1 MLPARLDRCSGY
13 YSVDARPDPGLECEL
28 TMKLFYR
35 SLSGYVSFVLLS
47 TGIAGL
53 NALPGSGLVA
63 IEGAGGAEQ
72 QPDDPPPLKG
82 QYVKKGNRAD
92 TIRATLAAFG
102 LPNLEG
108 DWYHIGPF
116 DNTDNN
122 GFDTP
127 YPPEKKFDP
136 SAVYLGKQ
144 NVRVRW
150 QKLDSFV
157 PGRLFDIRRLY
168 PQQSTNAVAYF
179 YHRFDSPRS
188 FRLPVSLGS
197 DDTLS
202 VFFNGQRL
210 LHEPYYRAAAPDQDL
225 VELDIR
231 KGSNELLLK
240 IGQGGGD
247 WAFYVNP
254 AQLPSVIPAAVR
266 QQLDRDFPVQ
276 AEPKVT
282 TITGIREAEHYR
294 LVTIPLPPDCVL
306 EVGGLGFRPDGQLLV
321 CTRRGEIWRLENPLS
336 DDVQQLRLRRFAS
349 GLHEALGLWV
359 ENNQTVYVVQRP
371 ELTKVVD
378 QDGDGQA
385 DGFQT
390 VCDQWG
396 ISGDYHEFAFGPARD
411 AQGNFYVTL
420 NVGFG
425 GGHQAKVPWR
435 GWCVQITPQGQ
446 LVPVA
451 CGLRSP
457 NGLNFSPEGDLF
469 YCDNQGEWV
478 ATNKMHHVRPG
489 RFFGH
494 QASLRWLKDSPF
506 AGLLPD
512 KVASGMRYD
521 GVDSTGQFTG
531 RYPPHDPPAI
541 WFPYGRMGQS
551 ASEPVWDITGGKFG
565 PFAGQCF
572 VGDQTR
578 AMIMRVALEKV
589 NGVYQGACFP
599 FRAGL
604 QCGVNR
610 LCFAPD
616 GSLFIGQTNR
626 GWGSLG
632 GKPYGLQR
640 LVYTG
645 KLPFEIHH
653 VTLTPQGF
661 DLVFTQPLDP
671 TSLDPQ
677 SNRHPVTV
685 SSFTYIYHSAY
696 GCPEI
701 DTRAEKTGLLRL
713 SADRRT
719 LSVPVQGLRKGRVYE
734 IRLQDIR
741 NADGQTVL
749 HPEAYYTLN
758 ELRP

>member
-1 MLPARLDRCSGY
+1 MNPLLIRRR
-13 YSVDARPDPGLECEL
+13 VVW
-28 TMKLFYR
+28 TM
-35 SLSGYVSFVLLS
+35 VLLLMA
-47 TGIAGL
+47 GIAGGWRVSEVPAAPWEASAAMQAPASDSPL
-53 NALPGSGLVA
+53 
-63 IEGAGGAEQ
+63 
-72 QPDDPPPLKG
+72 LKG

-108 DWYHIGPF
+108 EWYHIGPF
-116 DNTDNN
+116 DNTDNA

-136 SAVYLGKQ
+136 TASYLGKGNQ
-144 NVRVRW
+144 KVTW
-150 QKLDSFV
+150 QKLEGFT
-157 PGRLFDIRRLY
+157 PGRIFDLIRLY
-168 PQQSTNAVAYF
+168 PRYRTNTVAYL
-179 YHRFDSPRS
+179 YHRFESPLA
-188 FRLPVSLGS
+188 FRLAVSLGS

-202 VFFNGQRL
+202 VFFNGKRL
-210 LHEPYYRAAAPDQDL
+210 LHEPYHRAAAADQDF
-225 VELDIR
+225 VELDIQR
-231 KGSNELLLK
+231 GSNELLLK
-240 IGQGGGD
+240 IGQAGGD
-247 WAFYVNP
+247 WAVYINP
-254 AQLPSVIPAAVR
+254 AQLPTVLPAGVR
-266 QQLDRDFPVQ
+266 QQLDKDFPFQ
-276 AEPKVT
+276 RTATPA
-282 TITGIREAEHYR
+282 IARGGREAEHYR
-294 LVTIPLPPDCVL
+294 LLTIPLPSDCVL
-306 EVGGLGFRPDGQLLV
+306 EVGGLGFRPDSQLLA
-321 CTRRGEIWRLENPLS
+321 CTRRGEIWRIENALAEDP
-336 DDVQQLRLRRFAS
+336 QQVRFHRFAS

-359 ENNQTVYVVQRP
+359 ESNQVVYVVQRP
-371 ELTKVVD
+371 ELTRIRDVN
-378 QDGDGQA
+378 GDGLA
-385 DGFQT
+385 DEYVT

-396 ISGDYHEFAFGPARD
+396 VSGDYHEFAFGPARD
-411 AQGNFYVTL
+411 KQGNFYITL

-435 GWCVQITPQGQ
+435 GWCVKVTPQGR
-446 LVPVA
+446 LEPVA

-457 NGLNFSPEGDLF
+457 NGINFSPDGELF

-478 ATNKMHHVRPG
+478 ATNKMHHIRPG

-494 QASLRWLKDSPF
+494 QASLRWVKDSPF

-512 KVASGMRYD
+512 KAASGMRYD
-521 GVDSTGQFTG
+521 GVDGSGRFTG

-551 ASEPVWDITGGKFG
+551 VSEPVWDTTGGKFG

-578 AMIMRVALEKV
+578 ATVMRVALEQV

-599 FRAGL
+599 FRSGL

-616 GSLFIGQTNR
+616 GSLMIGQTNR

-640 LVYTG
+640 LIYTG
-645 KLPFEIHH
+645 KEPFEVHH
-653 VTLTPQGF
+653 ITLTPQGF

-671 TSLDPQ
+671 ASIAPAQ
-677 SNRHPVTV
+677 PRPPITV
-685 SSFTYIYHSAY
+685 SSFTYIYHSNY

-701 DTRAEKTGLLRL
+701 DTRAEKVGALVL
-713 SADRRT
+713 SPDRRT
-719 LSVPVQGLRKGRVYE
+719 LTVPVEGLRKGRVYE
-734 IRLQDIR
+734 IRLEGIR
-741 NADGQTVL
+741 NAQGEALL

-758 ELRP
+758 ELRR

>member
-1 MLPARLDRCSGY
+1 MNPFRIQRR
-13 YSVDARPDPGLECEL
+13 VVW
-28 TMKLFYR
+28 TI
-35 SLSGYVSFVLLS
+35 VLLVM
-47 TGIAGL
+47 TGIAGGWL
-53 NALPGSGLVA
+53 VSGAPANLWRA
-63 IEGAGGAEQ
+63 SAAMQ
-72 QPDDPPPLKG
+72 APASDSPSLKG

-108 DWYHIGPF
+108 EWYHIGPF
-116 DNTDNN
+116 DNTDSA

-136 SAVYLGKQ
+136 TASYLGKGNQ
-144 NVRVRW
+144 KVTW
-150 QKLDSFV
+150 QKLEGFT
-157 PGRLFDIRRLY
+157 PGRIFDLTRLY
-168 PQQSTNAVAYF
+168 PRHRTNAVAYL
-179 YHRFDSPRS
+179 YHRFESPVA
-188 FRLPVSLGS
+188 FRMLVSLGS

-202 VFFNGQRL
+202 VFFNGKRL
-210 LHEPYYRAAAPDQDL
+210 LHEPYYRAAAADQDF
-225 VELDIR
+225 VELDIQR
-231 KGSNELLLK
+231 GPNELLLK
-240 IGQGGGD
+240 IGQAGGD
-247 WAFYVNP
+247 WAVYINP
-254 AQLPSVIPAAVR
+254 AQLPTILPAAVR
-266 QQLDRDFPVQ
+266 QQLEKDFPFQ
-276 AEPKVT
+276 RTATPA
-282 TITGIREAEHYR
+282 IARGGREAEHYR
-294 LVTIPLPPDCVL
+294 LLTIPLPNDCVL
-306 EVGGLGFRPDGQLLV
+306 EVGGLGFRPDGQLLA
-321 CTRRGEIWRLENPLS
+321 CTRRGEIWRIENALAEDP
-336 DDVQQLRLRRFAS
+336 QQVRFHRFAS

-359 ENNQTVYVVQRP
+359 ESNQVVYVVQRP
-371 ELTKVVD
+371 ELTRIRD
-378 QDGDGQA
+378 ANGDGLA
-385 DGFQT
+385 DEYAT

-396 ISGDYHEFAFGPARD
+396 VSGDYHEFAFGPARD
-411 AQGNFYVTL
+411 KQGNFYITL

-435 GWCVQITPQGQ
+435 GWCVKVTPQGR
-446 LVPVA
+446 LEPVA

-457 NGLNFSPEGDLF
+457 NGINFSPDGELF

-478 ATNKMHHVRPG
+478 ATNKMHHIRPG

-494 QASLRWLKDSPF
+494 QASLRWVKDSPF

-512 KVASGMRYD
+512 KAASGMRYD
-521 GVDSTGQFTG
+521 GVDGSGRFTG

-551 ASEPVWDITGGKFG
+551 VSEPVWDTTGGKFG

-578 AMIMRVALEKV
+578 ATVMRVALEQV

-599 FRAGL
+599 FRSGL

-616 GSLFIGQTNR
+616 GSLMIGQTNR

-640 LVYTG
+640 LIYTG
-645 KLPFEIHH
+645 KEPFEIHH
-653 VTLTPQGF
+653 ITLTPQGF

-671 TSLDPQ
+671 ASIAPTQP
-677 SNRHPVTV
+677 RPPITV
-685 SSFTYIYHSAY
+685 SSFTYIYHSNY

-701 DTRAEKTGLLRL
+701 DTRAEKVGALVL
-713 SADRRT
+713 SPDRRT
-719 LSVPVQGLRKGRVYE
+719 LTVPVEGLRKGRVYE
-734 IRLQDIR
+734 IRLEGIR
-741 NADGQTVL
+741 NAQGEALL

-758 ELRP
+758 ELRR